1 MIYLVTH
8 NDPDILEQL
17 LKWGKRKKMEDK
29 VLQWQ
34 QFDQDQDG
42 KDMDQLDG
50 GGCWQLIGQKSAK
63 SLMMQKTVVE
73 GTEDDELMKK
83 NPIQVS
89 VLQGHARCS
98 KMLHRFG
105 WRIPQ
110 VTNSLILET
119 LKPSQVDE
127 TCISGERGRCSRRRT
142 GGCQAESCHSPTA
155 Q

>member
-17 LKWGKRKKMEDK
+17 LKWGKKKKMEDK

-34 QFDQDQDG
+34 QVDQDQDG
-42 KDMDQLDG
+42 MDMDKLDG

-110 VTNSLILET
+110 VTTVLY
-119 LKPSQVDE
+119 LKL
-127 TCISGERGRCSRRRT
+127 
-142 GGCQAESCHSPTA
+142 
-155 Q
+155 

>member
-8 NDPDILEQL
+8 NDPDILEAL

-34 QFDQDQDG
+34 QVDQDQDG
-42 KDMDQLDG
+42 MDLDQLDG
-50 GGCWQLIGQKSAK
+50 GGCWQLIGKKSAK

-98 KMLHRFG
+98 KMLHQFG

-110 VTNSLILET
+110 VTTVYLT
-119 LKPSQVDE
+119 
-127 TCISGERGRCSRRRT
+127 
-142 GGCQAESCHSPTA
+142 
-155 Q
+155 

>member
-1 MIYLVTH
+1 MKIYNRYLRGYYTKKETMPDLVQGAEE
-8 NDPDILEQL
+8 NVSPDFPE
-17 LKWGKRKKMEDK
+17 E
-29 VLQWQ
+29 V
-34 QFDQDQDG
+34 DQDQDG
-42 KDMDQLDG
+42 MDMDQLDG

-110 VTNSLILET
+110 VTTVHLT
-119 LKPSQVDE
+119 
-127 TCISGERGRCSRRRT
+127 
-142 GGCQAESCHSPTA
+142 
-155 Q
+155 